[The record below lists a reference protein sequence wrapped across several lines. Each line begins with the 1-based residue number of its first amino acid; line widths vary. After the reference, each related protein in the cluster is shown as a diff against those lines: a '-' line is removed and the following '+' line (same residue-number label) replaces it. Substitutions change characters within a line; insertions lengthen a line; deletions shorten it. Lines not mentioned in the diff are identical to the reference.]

1 MVNADQFKY
10 GDSNWGSDE
19 HIVALL
25 IEAGG
30 DTYAVA
36 ETLCDKEVYMR
47 EYEGCS
53 TDLELAF
60 SQYKGR
66 AQRLKGKER

>member
-1 MVNADQFKY
+1 MVDADQFKY
-10 GDSNWGSDE
+10 GDSNWGCDE
-19 HIVALL
+19 HILALL
-25 IEAGG
+25 AETDG
-30 DTYAVA
+30 DTWAAA

-60 SQYKGR
+60 SQYEAR
-66 AQRLKGKER
+66 AQRLKGGE